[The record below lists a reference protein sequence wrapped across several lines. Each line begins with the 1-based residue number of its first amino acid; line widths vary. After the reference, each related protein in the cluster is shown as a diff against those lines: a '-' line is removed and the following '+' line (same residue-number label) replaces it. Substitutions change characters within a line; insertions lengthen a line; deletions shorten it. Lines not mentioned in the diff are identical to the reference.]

1 MRIFVLFLLL
11 FWAVVAI
18 AQEKDATK
26 PDLKGK
32 ITWEKVAAKGE
43 QTAHN
48 DTVSVLPGDVVR
60 YHLTYTNAGKD
71 TATDV
76 ELVDPI
82 PDGTI
87 YVEGTASAPD
97 AVVLFSVDGGKTF
110 HTPPV
115 RYIPEGKKVEK
126 EATVDM
132 FTHIKWVLE
141 KALAPGASVTAQFD
155 VKIKESEKEGGAK

>member
-1 MRIFVLFLLL
+1 MRISVLFLFLL
-11 FWAVVAI
+11 WVIFAF

-32 ITWEKVAAKGE
+32 ITWEKVDVKGR
-43 QTAHN
+43 QTVSG
-48 DTVSVLPGDVVR
+48 DSSSVLPGDVVR

-115 RYIPEGKKVEK
+115 KYIPEGKKVEK

-141 KALAPGASVTAQFD
+141 RALAPGASVTAQFD
-155 VKIKESEKEGGAK
+155 VRIKESEKVGGAK